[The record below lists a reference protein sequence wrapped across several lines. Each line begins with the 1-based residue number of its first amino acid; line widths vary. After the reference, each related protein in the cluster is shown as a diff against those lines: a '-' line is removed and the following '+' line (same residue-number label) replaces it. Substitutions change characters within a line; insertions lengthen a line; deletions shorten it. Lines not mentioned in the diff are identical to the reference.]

1 MLYSTAYR
9 SLGVLYR
16 DRVKQV
22 LVCGLKVQE
31 SIVDEEARESGIKS
45 LGDVPLDEFG
55 GADAN
60 ESLFDTESKIKFI
73 GKEVPKFIYNGSQ
86 FNEDATQG
94 TGFFISDQVIQ
105 EADFDLESM
114 HGDEIESLP
123 GFEELESDD
132 DTMFNLPCLKIADKI
147 KESISS
153 MVIDA
158 LKERLHKMLSNTLN
172 TILRDLLK
180 DLVKNV
186 LPKFDKR
193 VQKTLK
199 ANVPE
204 RILKP
209 LNKEL
214 IALNILE
221 NNKIVDL
228 QKKLTKAVKIKVG
241 KYVQRNVKREVNVFC
256 ELVKYCVMQLNKN
269 DVNVYDLVDLIRD
282 LVALIDTASAS
293 AKAAPEGERMST
305 QETKMKRL

>member
-22 LVCGLKVQE
+22 QE
-31 SIVDEEARESGIKS
+31 SIIDEEVRESGIKS

-55 GADAN
+55 RADAN
-60 ESLFDTESKIKFI
+60 ESPFDTESKIKFI

-105 EADFDLESM
+105 EGDFDLESM
-114 HGDEIESLP
+114 PGDKIESLP

-132 DTMFNLPCLKIADKI
+132 DTITLNLPCLKIADKI

-204 RILKP
+204 RILKL

-221 NNKIVDL
+221 NNRIVDL

-241 KYVQRNVKREVNVFC
+241 KYVQRNVKREVKVFR
-256 ELVKYCVMQLNKN
+256 ELVKYCVMRFNKN
-269 DVNVYDLVDLIRD
+269 DVNVCDLVDLIRD
-282 LVALIDTASAS
+282 LVVLIDTASAS